1 MKAFFS
7 TQSFLSFA
15 MLGVV
20 SACALLLPA
29 QAQASQSIEGKRV
42 ALVIGNAGYKDG
54 TLPNPVND
62 AKDMCD
68 SLKSLGFDAQCE
80 YDIDNLRKF
89 TDVVRDFSRKL
100 DANSISLFYYAGHGM
115 QINGHNYLIPTQA
128 ALKEEDDVKW
138 EALDMQYVMDY
149 LEKGKSQFSLAI
161 LDACRNNPWSR
172 NWRSRG
178 VDMQDGLAA
187 PPTQP
192 RGSIIMYATRD
203 RDVAFDGVGRNGLFT
218 KHLLANIKTQG
229 ISVEQMIKQVSRGV
243 EDESLRV
250 TKKVQT
256 PATYNQFTGEFCFAG
271 CAPDS
276 SKLMEQIGLLSKQ
289 LEQANKDRQQS
300 MVALG
305 NMTSLEAERDALLK
319 RMEQVQQQNAV
330 GGQAQSQ
337 QKREL
342 LELQERVRISEQKI
356 KENDALTRRIAA
368 QESEISELNR
378 QIKGLNESL
387 ASMARNTSPPV
398 VDGTPPRP
406 VREYMIAAPM

>member
-1 MKAFFS
+1 
-7 TQSFLSFA
+7 
-15 MLGVV
+15 
-20 SACALLLPA
+20 
-29 QAQASQSIEGKRV
+29 
-42 ALVIGNAGYKDG
+42 
-54 TLPNPVND
+54 
-62 AKDMCD
+62 
-68 SLKSLGFDAQCE
+68 
-80 YDIDNLRKF
+80 
-89 TDVVRDFSRKL
+89 
-100 DANSISLFYYAGHGM
+100 
-115 QINGHNYLIPTQA
+115 
-128 ALKEEDDVKW
+128 
-138 EALDMQYVMDY
+138 
-149 LEKGKSQFSLAI
+149 
-161 LDACRNNPWSR
+161 
-172 NWRSRG
+172 
-178 VDMQDGLAA
+178 
-187 PPTQP
+187 
-192 RGSIIMYATRD
+192 MYATRD

-229 ISVEQMIKQVSRGV
+229 VSVEQMIKQVSRGV

-250 TKKVQT
+250 TKKLQT

-356 KENDALTRRIAA
+356 KENDVLSRKIAA

-387 ASMARNTSPPV
+387 ASMARNTPPPV